1 MSISDN
7 GKVLLITGAS
17 TGIGRATA
25 VLAVEA
31 GWRVVLAARSSEKL
45 AALVDELG
53 AERTMAVHCDVS
65 DWEQQEAMARRS
77 IERFGRLD
85 AVFAN
90 AGFSKGSSFI
100 EGEHKPDEWRDMVMT
115 NLFGAAA
122 TARLTLPE
130 LVKTKGH
137 FLVTGSVLGRVTSIR
152 NLYAATKWGVTG
164 MAQAI
169 RNEAAGLGVR
179 VTLVEPGIVDTPF
192 WDGLQKP
199 AAPELHSEDVAR
211 AVFFALGQPP
221 HVDVSEIIIRPTGQA
236 H

>member
-1 MSISDN
+1 MTTSDN
-7 GKVLLITGAS
+7 GRVLLITGAS

-25 VLAVEA
+25 ILAVAA
-31 GWRVVLAARSSEKL
+31 GWKVVAAARSEQKL
-45 AALVDELG
+45 AALEAELG
-53 AERTMAVHCDVS
+53 AERAMAVPCDVS
-65 DWEQQEAMARRS
+65 DWGQQETMVRQA

-90 AGFSKGSSFI
+90 AAFSKGSSFI
-100 EGEHKPDEWRDMVMT
+100 DGEHKPDEWRDMVMT

-130 LVKTKGH
+130 LVKTRGH

-152 NLYAATKWGVTG
+152 NLYAATKWAITG

-169 RNEAAGLGVR
+169 RNEVASCGVR
-179 VTLVEPGIVDTPF
+179 VTLIEPGIVDTPF

-199 AAPELHSEDVAR
+199 AAPELLPEDVAR
-211 AVFFALGQPP
+211 GVMYALGQPP